1 MQIFEFDPNSF
12 SKEKYNIGGISTYVY
27 NSDLLVPYIKQFDD
41 ANLPHIEEIP
51 INVLYLVHQR
61 GGDHRFTESVAYNVL
76 KQFYSKRS
84 QSTGAGEE
92 ETTIPLICVTF
103 DIRNHGERLVDE
115 LRNSSWTKG
124 NQSHAVDMVSGIEGN
139 VRDLKLIIDY
149 LPSYL
154 NLDHFL
160 GEEFRERNPSC
171 EIKFNNILS
180 GYSLGGHTVFRFASE
195 YPELVK
201 IINPVV
207 GCHDLTSLLVNRL
220 KQTSIESSSYLKKYF
235 YFNYPELDL
244 NTEQKQLNY
253 PEIFHK
259 SLSKQDIKIFE
270 NFPMNHIKM
279 FACFGKEDTLVPP
292 KLSSIWCEIY
302 VNSNA
307 ASEVFIQEGVGHD
320 VTPEMIDRFSTWLV
334 KNI

>member
-1 MQIFEFDPNSF
+1 MQIFEFDPKSF
-12 SKEKYNIGGISTYVY
+12 SKEKYNVGGISTYVY

-61 GGDHRFTESVAYNVL
+61 GGDHRFTESIAYNVL
-76 KQFYSKRS
+76 KQFYEKRPAS
-84 QSTGAGEE
+84 DD
-92 ETTIPLICVTF
+92 TTPLICVTF

-115 LRNSSWTKG
+115 LRNSGWTKG

-154 NLDHFL
+154 NLNHFL
-160 GEEFRERNPSC
+160 GAQFRERNPSC
-171 EIKFNNILS
+171 EIKFRNLLS

-220 KQTSIESSSYLKKYF
+220 KQTPLDSPSYHKKYF
-235 YFNYPELDL
+235 YFHYDELDL

-253 PEIFHK
+253 PEVFHK
-259 SLSKQDIKIFE
+259 RLSYEDTRIFE
-270 NFPMNHIKM
+270 NFPMNKIKM
-279 FACFGKEDTLVPP
+279 FAAFGKEDTLVPV
-292 KLSSIWCEIY
+292 KLSSVWCDVY
-302 VNSNA
+302 VNSNSA
-307 ASEVFIQEGVGHD
+307 CEVFVQEGVGHD
-320 VTPEMIDRFSTWLV
+320 VTPEMIDRFTTWLV